1 MIRESEVML
10 QRWSTVVAASNTH
23 FARTATVKLVD
34 IDGVCGAD
42 HSHVVVRDAR
52 CCTHTTL
59 QSRGKK
65 QKQSKRWSGDLHVV
79 KAQNCSIASNCN
91 SCSREKKLTGVV
103 LIRQPLVVPTN
114 TMLKTEMSVTQATE
128 FPPPKLPM
136 LRDETQVEE
145 IH

>member
-1 MIRESEVML
+1 LL
-10 QRWSTVVAASNTH
+10 QHLTTH

-59 QSRGKK
+59 QSRAKK
-65 QKQSKRWSGDLHVV
+65 TESIKAMIRRSSRCQSSELFY
-79 KAQNCSIASNCN
+79 SIKLQFLF
-91 SCSREKKLTGVV
+91 KKKKPRTGVV

-128 FPPPKLPM
+128 FPAPKLPM